1 MICRFVRRCEM
12 PQGIWRQLMT
22 IQRKRLKNMKREKK
36 KERAGRWGCDVKLTP
51 NVVGVKEG
59 LIDRRT
65 NLRGGQTGGCA
76 FQPPQADDYQKWKVK
91 LLLRNP

>member
-1 MICRFVRRCEM
+1 
-12 PQGIWRQLMT
+12 
-22 IQRKRLKNMKREKK
+22 MKREKK

-51 NVVGVKEG
+51 NMVGVKEG

-76 FQPPQADDYQKWKVK
+76 FQPPQADDYRKWKVMLDSVTLESRAK
-91 LLLRNP
+91 ILNLPSLFAGGVLLTRVS